1 MIITLNN
8 VTASKLYPC
17 CRHQQI
23 KNYLVK
29 IRKQYIKDKV
39 IILTYLSL
47 LVYVQICM
55 VTYNTVSI
63 FFTGLNK
70 EKLTRVNYA

>member
-39 IILTYLSL
+39 IILIYLSL
-47 LVYVQICM
+47 LVYAQICM
-55 VTYNTVSI
+55 VTYNTFSI
-63 FFTGLNK
+63 YFHQFEQRKSN
-70 EKLTRVNYA
+70 

>member
-8 VTASKLYPC
+8 VTASKLYPY

-39 IILTYLSL
+39 IILIYLSL
-47 LVYVQICM
+47 LVYAQICM
-55 VTYNTVSI
+55 VTYNTFSI
-63 FFTGLNK
+63 YFHQFEQRKSN
-70 EKLTRVNYA
+70 